1 MSCDTL
7 QEEYLQLRRI
17 YTKFY
22 IAGGIVLYCG
32 DLGISRFPIAKLS
45 IASEL
50 PVRRRYL
57 RAHIREKVKLTMT
70 YEITKIYD
78 DYKNY
83 FDDYVTMVITSTTT
97 MMS

>member
-17 YTKFY
+17 YE
-22 IAGGIVLYCG
+22 VLHSRRDYVI
-32 DLGISRFPIAKLS
+32 LWWSGISCTLIVKLS

-57 RAHIREKVKLTMT
+57 RALIREQVEITMT

-83 FDDYVTMVITSTTT
+83 FDDYVTMIITSTTM